1 VGTAAEFLGLSREE
15 EALIAMRLA
24 LSDALKRERRK
35 KRLSQK
41 QLADRLQSS
50 QSRVA
55 KMDAGDPGV
64 TLDLLIQA
72 LLVAGATR
80 AQSNTGSGGSAGDD
94 DIPGTR
100 SDWHGAATNSPH
112 SR

>member
-1 VGTAAEFLGLSREE
+1 MNAATRRRLEAAGWRVGTVAEFLGLTREE
-15 EALIAMRLA
+15 AALIAMRLA

-35 KRLSQK
+35 QRLSQK

-55 KMDAGDPGV
+55 KMEAGDPSV

-80 AQSNTGSGGSAGDD
+80 AQVGRAIAG
-94 DIPGTR
+94 R
-100 SDWHGAATNSPH
+100 RRRAA
-112 SR
+112 

>member
-1 VGTAAEFLGLSREE
+1 VNAATRGRLEAAGWRVGTVAEFLGLTREE
-15 EALIAMRLA
+15 EALIGMRIA

-55 KMDAGDPGV
+55 KMEAGDLGV

-80 AQSNTGSGGSAGDD
+80 AQVGKAIASGG
-94 DIPGTR
+94 R
-100 SDWHGAATNSPH
+100 RAA
-112 SR
+112 

>member
-1 VGTAAEFLGLSREE
+1 MNAATRRRLEAAGWRVGTAAEFLGLTREE

-24 LSDALKRERRK
+24 LSDALQRERRK

-55 KMDAGDPGV
+55 KMEAGDPSV

-80 AQSNTGSGGSAGDD
+80 AQVGRAIASGG
-94 DIPGTR
+94 R
-100 SDWHGAATNSPH
+100 RAA
-112 SR
+112 

>member
-1 VGTAAEFLGLSREE
+1 MNAATRRRLEVAGWRVGTVAEFLGLTREE
-15 EALIAMRLA
+15 ETLIAMRLA

-55 KMDAGDPGV
+55 KMEAGDPSV

-80 AQSNTGSGGSAGDD
+80 AQVGRAIAGGG
-94 DIPGTR
+94 R
-100 SDWHGAATNSPH
+100 RAA
-112 SR
+112 

>member
-1 VGTAAEFLGLSREE
+1 MNASTRRRLEAAGWRVGTAAEFLGLSREE
-15 EALIAMRLA
+15 ETLIGMRLA

-35 KRLSQK
+35 QRLSQK

-55 KMDAGDPGV
+55 KMEAGDPSV

-80 AQSNTGSGGSAGDD
+80 AQVGRAIAGGG
-94 DIPGTR
+94 R
-100 SDWHGAATNSPH
+100 RAA
-112 SR
+112 

>member
-1 VGTAAEFLGLSREE
+1 MNAATRRRLEAAGWRVGTAAEFLGLSREE
-15 EALIAMRLA
+15 EALIEMRIA

-55 KMDAGDPGV
+55 KMEAGDPGV
-64 TLDLLIQA
+64 SLDLLIQA
-72 LLVAGATR
+72 LLEAGATR
-80 AQSNTGSGGSAGDD
+80 AQVGRAIAGGG
-94 DIPGTR
+94 R
-100 SDWHGAATNSPH
+100 RAA
-112 SR
+112 

>member
-1 VGTAAEFLGLSREE
+1 MNAATRRRLEAAGWRVGTVAEFLGLTREE
-15 EALIAMRLA
+15 EALIAMRIA
-24 LSDALKRERRK
+24 LSDTLKRERRK
-35 KRLSQK
+35 QRLSQK

-55 KMDAGDPGV
+55 KMEAGDPGV

-80 AQSNTGSGGSAGDD
+80 AQVGRAIAGG
-94 DIPGTR
+94 R
-100 SDWHGAATNSPH
+100 RAA
-112 SR
+112 